1 MVDNGQIRRET
12 NLVPPSKTLK
22 SLSLSVIIKPSH
34 DYETSAVQTMKIHAA
49 NAGQHN
55 TVYIYIN
62 TVLYVYYRATEPCKQ
77 VIFGLTL
84 LTTL

>member
-1 MVDNGQIRRET
+1 MVDDGQIRRET

-49 NAGQHN
+49 NAG
-55 TVYIYIN
+55 
-62 TVLYVYYRATEPCKQ
+62 
-77 VIFGLTL
+77 
-84 LTTL
+84 